1 MRSTVLNVEPVALE
15 GALVIAIE
23 VDVILVIRGAG
34 DLGHRVSVLDLLV
47 TTAVLAHEA
56 HGGCEDDFAPLAGLD
71 RPCCKRLAG
80 ADAFDVVYNGD
91 LCVAGKDKVAVHRVD
106 GEV

>member
-23 VDVILVIRGAG
+23 VDVILVIRGTG

-47 TTAVLAHEA
+47 TAAVLAHEA
-56 HGGCEDDFAPLAGLD
+56 HGGCEDNFAPLAGLD

-80 ADAFDVVYNGD
+80 ADAFDVVYNGY